1 MNWATAATA
10 AGGLA
15 LFLLAMLMMT
25 EGLKTYGGRGLK
37 RLLGRWT
44 STPLRGA
51 AAGVLVTALVQSSTA
66 VTVSTIGFVNAGLM
80 SMRQALGVV
89 FGTNV
94 GTTMTGWLVSIVG
107 FGFKID
113 TFALPLI
120 ALGVAWRL
128 LARDK
133 RHQGLG
139 EALAGFGLFFI
150 GLDFLQTAF
159 GGLAEAYGA
168 GAFGGEYGDHWL
180 LAFGIGF
187 LITLLTQSSSA
198 AIAIILTAASGGLVG
213 FTDAAAAV
221 IGANLGTTS
230 TTVLVALK
238 ATSAA
243 RRVALAHVGFNLI
256 TALVAFSL
264 LPGMLWLV
272 GQGSVVLGLHDNP
285 AARLALFH
293 TVFNL
298 LGLLLL
304 LPLADRFAN
313 LLEGLFRRAEE
324 DLARPQH
331 LDTTL
336 ATTPELAVAAVR
348 AELPRLRDAVRAL
361 GVEALRGEQA
371 MSAKAEAIGQLAE
384 AIIDFIGGLQGENMP
399 RDITDALTQALRV
412 VRYLDEVVSLSPA
425 ARQVAIAASSLPAL
439 RDVSGKAAAAL
450 RAEAPEATGALASFE
465 DAYQHAKSA
474 LLNAAVARHLPVE
487 EADALLDD
495 LSGLRRL
502 VQQWVKALSA
512 PPADLAPAKVRS

>member
-1 MNWATAATA
+1 MSWVTASTA

-44 STPLRGA
+44 STPLRGV
-51 AAGVLVTALVQSSTA
+51 AAGVLITALVQSSTA

-80 SMRQALGVV
+80 SMRQALGVI
-89 FGTNV
+89 FGANV

-120 ALGVAWRL
+120 AVGVAWRL

-150 GLDFLQTAF
+150 GLDFMQASF
-159 GGLAEAYGA
+159 GGLAQAYGA
-168 GAFGGEYGDHWL
+168 DAFGGEHRL

-198 AIAIILTAASGGLVG
+198 AIAIILTAASGGMAG
-213 FTDAAAAV
+213 FPDAAAAV

-272 GQGSVVLGLHDNP
+272 GQWSAVFGLHGNP
-285 AARLALFH
+285 AAKLALFH

-313 LLEGLFRRAEE
+313 LLEALFRRAEE

-331 LDTTL
+331 LDATL
-336 ATTPELAVAAVR
+336 VTTPELAVAAVQ

-361 GVEALRGEQA
+361 GVEALQVEQA
-371 MSAKAEAIGQLAE
+371 MSAKADAIGQLAE
-384 AIIDFIGGLQGENMP
+384 AIIDYIGGLHGENMP
-399 RDITDALTQALRV
+399 RDVADALTQALRV

-425 ARQVAIAASSLPAL
+425 ARKVAIAASSLPTL
-439 RDVSGKAAAAL
+439 RDVSWKAAATL
-450 RAEAPEATGALASFE
+450 RAEAREATRALASFE
-465 DAYQHAKSA
+465 DAYQHAKLA
-474 LLNAAVARHLPVE
+474 LLNAAVARRLPVE
-487 EADALLDD
+487 EADALLDE

-512 PPADLAPAKVRS
+512 LPADAPSAKVRP